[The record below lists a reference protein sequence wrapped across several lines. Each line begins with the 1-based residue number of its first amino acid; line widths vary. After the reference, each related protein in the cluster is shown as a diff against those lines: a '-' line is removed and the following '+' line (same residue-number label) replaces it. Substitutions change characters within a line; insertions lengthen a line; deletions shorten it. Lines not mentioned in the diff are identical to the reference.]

1 MPPLVIGKPYSMKG
15 REQQKEVKKHL
26 LSHFMM
32 LLQRPR
38 GRTRYSDFCGWEQDF
53 ITKIEVR
60 SD

>member
-1 MPPLVIGKPYSMKG
+1 MKG